1 MIYNLFLTFLSPVNN
16 TQKKVIV
23 SPEMPMEYNNIVATN
38 ESALKYLLWSHWQ
51 EDSSFSINRI
61 FALCSKGVR
70 EDHVTFN
77 NQIMSSVAVFSKQI
91 ETFYTHMG
99 HTQYEFKDA
108 FVPIAVRI

>member
-91 ETFYTHMG
+91 ETFYTNMSLKMHL
-99 HTQYEFKDA
+99 FLL
-108 FVPIAVRI
+108 VAVRI